1 MKKRVLG
8 KSGLEVSAIGLGCMG
23 MSYAHGPIP
32 EKKDMIE
39 LIHNA
44 VDLGVTFFDTAEAYG
59 PYTNEELLGEALQ
72 PYRKDV
78 VIGTKFGGS
87 SRPEHI
93 RECVEGSLK
102 RLRTD
107 YIDLYYQH
115 RVDPNVPIEEVAGT
129 MQELIDGGKIL
140 HWGMSEAAAET
151 VRRAHR
157 VCPVTALQSQ
167 YSIWWRE
174 PETDIIP
181 MLEELGIGFV
191 TFSPLGKGY
200 LAGAFNAQT
209 KFAEGDV
216 RNVFPRFS
224 AENMAANQ
232 PIVDAIQAM
241 ANKKQVTPSHIAIA
255 WILAQKPWIVPIP
268 GTTKLFRLKDNL
280 KSVDVTFTE
289 QEMVEFNEII
299 SGIEIHGDRYPESY
313 KSGIG
318 K

>member
-39 LIHNA
+39 LLHNA
-44 VDLGVTFFDTAEAYG
+44 VELGVNFFDTAEGYG
-59 PYTNEELLGEALQ
+59 PYTNEELLGEGLA
-72 PYRKDV
+72 PYRKEV

-93 RECVEGSLK
+93 RECLEGSLK
-102 RLRTD
+102 RLKTD

-115 RVDPNVPIEEVAGT
+115 RVDPEVPIEEVAGT
-129 MQELIDGGKIL
+129 MGRLIEEGKIL
-140 HWGMSEAAAET
+140 HWGMSEAAADT

-174 PETDIIP
+174 PETEILP

-200 LAGAFNAQT
+200 LAGAF
-209 KFAEGDV
+209 
-216 RNVFPRFS
+216 
-224 AENMAANQ
+224 
-232 PIVDAIQAM
+232 IAIQEI
-241 ANKKQVTPSHIAIA
+241 NKGYPR
-255 WILAQKPWIVPIP
+255 QK
-268 GTTKLFRLKDNL
+268 TNQRSRKDESAR
-280 KSVDVTFTE
+280 KPE
-289 QEMVEFNEII
+289 QYHAEAGVII
-299 SGIEIHGDRYPESY
+299 
-313 KSGIG
+313 
-318 K
+318 

>member
-1 MKKRVLG
+1 
-8 KSGLEVSAIGLGCMG
+8 
-23 MSYAHGPIP
+23 
-32 EKKDMIE
+32 MID
-39 LIHNA
+39 LLHSA
-44 VDLGVTFFDTAEAYG
+44 VDMGVNFFDTAEGYG

-72 PYRKDV
+72 PYRKEV

-93 RECVEGSLK
+93 RECLEGSLK

-115 RVDPNVPIEEVAGT
+115 RVDPDVPIEEVAGT
-129 MQELIDGGKIL
+129 MRQLIDEGKIL

-151 VRRAHR
+151 VRRAHK
-157 VCPVTALQSQ
+157 VCPVAALQSQ

-200 LAGAFNAQT
+200 LAGAFTAQT

-232 PIVDAIQAM
+232 PIVDAIQEM
-241 ANKKQVTPSHIAIA
+241 ADKKQVTPSHIAIA

-280 KSVDVTFTE
+280 KAINVTFTE
-289 QEMVEFNEII
+289 KEMADFNEII
-299 SGIEIHGDRYPESY
+299 SGIEIHGDRYPDSY

>member
-39 LIHNA
+39 LLHNA
-44 VDLGVTFFDTAEAYG
+44 VELGVNFFDTAEGYG
-59 PYTNEELLGEALQ
+59 PYTNEELLGEGLA
-72 PYRKDV
+72 PYRKEV

-93 RECVEGSLK
+93 RECLEGSLK
-102 RLRTD
+102 RLKTD

-115 RVDPNVPIEEVAGT
+115 RVDPEVPIEEVAGT
-129 MQELIDGGKIL
+129 MGRLIEEGKIL
-140 HWGMSEAAAET
+140 HWGMSEAAADT

-174 PETDIIP
+174 PETEILP

-200 LAGAFNAQT
+200 LAGAFNSQT
-209 KFAEGDV
+209 KFADGDV

-232 PIVDAIQAM
+232 PIVDAIQKM
-241 ANKKQVTPSHIAIA
+241 ADKKQVSPSHIAIA

-280 KSVDVTFTE
+280 KAIDVAFTGE
-289 QEMVEFNEII
+289 ELAEFNKII
-299 SGIEIHGDRYPESY
+299 SAIEIHGDRYPDSY
-313 KSGIG
+313 KSGVG

>member
-8 KSGLEVSAIGLGCMG
+8 KNGLEVSAIGLGCMG

-39 LIHNA
+39 LIHSA
-44 VDLGVTFFDTAEAYG
+44 VDLGVTFFDTAEGYG

-93 RECVEGSLK
+93 RECVESSLK

-115 RVDPNVPIEEVAGT
+115 RVDPDVPIEEVAGT
-129 MQELIDGGKIL
+129 MQELIDEGKIL
-140 HWGMSEAAAET
+140 HWGMSEAAANT

-216 RNVFPRFS
+216 RNIFPRFS

-241 ANKKQVTPSHIAIA
+241 ADKKQVTPSHIAIA

-280 KSVDVTFTE
+280 KAVDVTFTE
-289 QEMVEFNEII
+289 QEMAEFNEII

-313 KSGIG
+313 KSRIG

>member
-8 KSGLEVSAIGLGCMG
+8 KSELEVSAIGLGCMG

-129 MQELIDGGKIL
+129 MQELIDEGKIL

>member
-1 MKKRVLG
+1 MRKRVLG

-32 EKKDMIE
+32 EKEDMIE
-39 LIHNA
+39 LIRSA
-44 VDLGVTFFDTAEAYG
+44 VDLGVTFFDTAEGYG

-72 PYRKDV
+72 PCRKDV

-93 RECVEGSLK
+93 RECVEGSLR

-129 MQELIDGGKIL
+129 MQELIDEGKIL
-140 HWGMSEAAAET
+140 HWGMSEAAADT
-151 VRRAHR
+151 VRRAHQ

-216 RNVFPRFS
+216 RNIFPRFS

-241 ANKKQVTPSHIAIA
+241 ADKKQVTPSHIAIA

-280 KSVDVTFTE
+280 KAVDVTFTE
-289 QEMVEFNEII
+289 QEMAEFNEII
-299 SGIEIHGDRYPESY
+299 SDIEIHGDRYPESY

>member
-23 MSYAHGPIP
+23 MSYAHGPTP
-32 EKKDMIE
+32 PKKDMID
-39 LIHNA
+39 LLHSA
-44 VDLGVTFFDTAEAYG
+44 VELGVNFFDTAEGYG

-72 PYRKDV
+72 PYRKEV

-93 RECVEGSLK
+93 RECLEGSLK

-115 RVDPNVPIEEVAGT
+115 RVDPDVPIEEVAGT
-129 MQELIDGGKIL
+129 MQQLIKEGKIL
-140 HWGMSEAAAET
+140 HWGMSEAAADT
-151 VRRAHR
+151 VRRAHKE
-157 VCPVTALQSQ
+157 CPVTALQSQ

-200 LAGAFNAQT
+200 LAGAFTAQT

-216 RNVFPRFS
+216 RNVFPHFS

-232 PIVDAIQAM
+232 PIVDAIQEM
-241 ANKKQVTPSHIAIA
+241 AEKKQVTPSHIALA

-280 KSVDVTFTE
+280 KAIDVTFTE
-289 QEMVEFNEII
+289 KEMAEFNEII
-299 SGIEIHGDRYPESY
+299 SGIEIHGDRYPDSY

>member
-1 MKKRVLG
+1 MKKRILG

-32 EKKDMIE
+32 EKKDMID
-39 LIHNA
+39 LLHSA
-44 VDLGVTFFDTAEAYG
+44 VDMGVNFFDTAEGYG

-72 PYRKDV
+72 PYRKEV

-93 RECVEGSLK
+93 RECLEGSLK

-115 RVDPNVPIEEVAGT
+115 RVDPDVPIEEVAGT
-129 MQELIDGGKIL
+129 MRQLIDEGKIL

-151 VRRAHR
+151 VRRAHK
-157 VCPVTALQSQ
+157 VCPVAALQSQ

-174 PETDIIP
+174 PETDILP

-200 LAGAFNAQT
+200 LAGAFTAQT

-232 PIVDAIQAM
+232 PIVDAIQEM
-241 ANKKQVTPSHIAIA
+241 ADKKQVTPSHIAIA

-280 KSVDVTFTE
+280 KAINVTFTE
-289 QEMVEFNEII
+289 KEMADFNEII
-299 SGIEIHGDRYPESY
+299 SGIEIHGDRYPDSY

>member
-32 EKKDMIE
+32 PKKDMID
-39 LIHNA
+39 LLHSA
-44 VDLGVTFFDTAEAYG
+44 VDLGVNFFDTAEGYG

-72 PYRKDV
+72 PYRKEV

-93 RECVEGSLK
+93 RDCLEGSLK

-115 RVDPNVPIEEVAGT
+115 RVDPEVPIEEVAGT
-129 MQELIDGGKIL
+129 MQQLIKEGKIL
-140 HWGMSEAAAET
+140 HWGMSEAAADT
-151 VRRAHR
+151 VRRAHK

-200 LAGAFNAQT
+200 LAGAFTAQT

-232 PIVDAIQAM
+232 PIVDAIQEM
-241 ANKKQVTPSHIAIA
+241 ADKKQVAPSHIALA

-280 KSVDVTFTE
+280 KAIDVSFTE
-289 QEMVEFNEII
+289 KEMADFNEII
-299 SGIEIHGDRYPESY
+299 SGIEIHGDRYPDSY

-318 K
+318 R

>member
-1 MKKRVLG
+1 MKKRMLG

-32 EKKDMIE
+32 DKKDMIA
-39 LIHNA
+39 LLHSA
-44 VDLGVTFFDTAEAYG
+44 VDLGVNFFDTAEAYG
-59 PYTNEELLGEALQ
+59 PYTNEELLGEALE

-78 VIGTKFGGS
+78 IIGTKFGGS

-115 RVDPNVPIEEVAGT
+115 RVDLEVPIEEVAGT
-129 MQELIDGGKIL
+129 MQQLIDEGKIL
-140 HWGMSEAAAET
+140 HWGMSEAGAET
-151 VRRAHR
+151 VRRAHK

-174 PETDIIP
+174 PEEEIIP

-200 LAGAFNAQT
+200 LAGAFNAET

-216 RNVFPRFS
+216 RNIFPRFS

-241 ANKKQVTPSHIAIA
+241 AEKKQVTPSHIAIA

-268 GTTKLFRLKDNL
+268 GTTKLFRLQDNL
-280 KSVDVTFTE
+280 KAQDVTFTE
-289 QEMVEFNEII
+289 EEMAEFNEII
-299 SGIEIHGDRYPESY
+299 SGIEIHGDRYPDSY
-313 KSGIG
+313 KGSIG

>member
-1 MKKRVLG
+1 M
-8 KSGLEVSAIGLGCMG
+8 
-23 MSYAHGPIP
+23 
-32 EKKDMIE
+32 
-39 LIHNA
+39 
-44 VDLGVTFFDTAEAYG
+44 
-59 PYTNEELLGEALQ
+59 
-72 PYRKDV
+72 
-78 VIGTKFGGS
+78 IGTKFGGS

-93 RECVEGSLK
+93 RECLEGSLK
-102 RLRTD
+102 RLKTD

-115 RVDPNVPIEEVAGT
+115 RVDPEVPIEEVAGT
-129 MQELIDGGKIL
+129 MGRLIEEGKIL
-140 HWGMSEAAAET
+140 HWGMSEAAADT

-174 PETDIIP
+174 PETEILP

-200 LAGAFNAQT
+200 LAGAFNSQT
-209 KFAEGDV
+209 KFADGDV

-232 PIVDAIQAM
+232 PIVDAIQKM
-241 ANKKQVTPSHIAIA
+241 ADKKQVSPSHIAIA

-280 KSVDVTFTE
+280 KAIDVAFTGE
-289 QEMVEFNEII
+289 ELAEFNKII
-299 SGIEIHGDRYPESY
+299 SAIEIHGDRYPDSY
-313 KSGIG
+313 KSGVG

>member
-1 MKKRVLG
+1 
-8 KSGLEVSAIGLGCMG
+8 
-23 MSYAHGPIP
+23 
-32 EKKDMIE
+32 
-39 LIHNA
+39 
-44 VDLGVTFFDTAEAYG
+44 
-59 PYTNEELLGEALQ
+59 
-72 PYRKDV
+72 
-78 VIGTKFGGS
+78 
-87 SRPEHI
+87 
-93 RECVEGSLK
+93 
-102 RLRTD
+102 
-107 YIDLYYQH
+107 
-115 RVDPNVPIEEVAGT
+115 
-129 MQELIDGGKIL
+129 
-140 HWGMSEAAAET
+140 
-151 VRRAHR
+151 
-157 VCPVTALQSQ
+157 
-167 YSIWWRE
+167 
-174 PETDIIP
+174 

-216 RNVFPRFS
+216 RNIFPRFS

-241 ANKKQVTPSHIAIA
+241 ADKKHVTPSHIAIA

-280 KSVDVTFTE
+280 KAVDVTFTE
-289 QEMVEFNEII
+289 EEIAEFNEVI

>member
-8 KSGLEVSAIGLGCMG
+8 NSWLEVSAIGLGCMG
-23 MSYAHGPIP
+23 MSYAHGRIP
-32 EKKDMIE
+32 PKSEMID
-39 LIHNA
+39 LLHSA

-72 PYRKDV
+72 PYRKRV

-129 MQELIDGGKIL
+129 MRQLIDAGKIL
-140 HWGMSEAAAET
+140 HWGMSEAAADT
-151 VRRAHR
+151 VKRAHA

-200 LAGAFNAQT
+200 LAGAFTAQT

-216 RNVFPRFS
+216 RNIFPRFS
-224 AENMAANQ
+224 ADNMAANQ
-232 PIVDAIQAM
+232 PIVDAIREM
-241 ANKKQVTPSHIAIA
+241 ADRKGVMPSHIAIA

-268 GTTKLFRLKDNL
+268 GTTKLFRLQDNL
-280 KSVDVTFTE
+280 KAVDVTFTE
-289 QEMVEFNEII
+289 EEMAEFNRII
-299 SGIEIHGDRYPESY
+299 SAIEIHGDRYPDSY
-313 KSGIG
+313 KRGVG

>member
-129 MQELIDGGKIL
+129 MQELIDEGKIL

-174 PETDIIP
+174 TETDIIP

-241 ANKKQVTPSHIAIA
+241 ADKKHVTPSHIAIA

-280 KSVDVTFTE
+280 KAVDVAFTE
-289 QEMVEFNEII
+289 REMAEFNEII

>member
-129 MQELIDGGKIL
+129 MQELIDEGKIL

-241 ANKKQVTPSHIAIA
+241 ADKKHVTPSHIAIA

>member
-8 KSGLEVSAIGLGCMG
+8 NSGLEVSAIGLGCMG
-23 MSYAHGPIP
+23 MSYAHGPAP

-39 LIHNA
+39 LLRNA
-44 VDLGVTFFDTAEAYG
+44 VELGVNFFDTAEAYG

-78 VIGTKFGGS
+78 IIGTKFGGS

-93 RECVEGSLK
+93 RECLEGSLK
-102 RLRTD
+102 RLRTN

-115 RVDPNVPIEEVAGT
+115 RVDPDVPIEEVAGT
-129 MQELIDGGKIL
+129 MQQFIDEGKIL
-140 HWGMSEAAAET
+140 HWGMSEAAADT
-151 VRRAHR
+151 VRRAHK

-174 PETDIIP
+174 PEIDIIP

-200 LAGAFNAQT
+200 LAGAFTPET

-216 RNVFPRFS
+216 RNIFPRFS
-224 AENMAANQ
+224 AENMAANK
-232 PIVDAIQAM
+232 PIVDAIQEM
-241 ANKKQVTPSHIAIA
+241 ADKKQVTPSHIAIA

-280 KSVDVTFTE
+280 KAQDVTFTE
-289 QEMVEFNEII
+289 EEMTEFNKII
-299 SGIEIHGDRYPESY
+299 SSIEIHGDRYPDSY
-313 KSGIG
+313 KTNVG

>member
-1 MKKRVLG
+1 MKKRILG

-39 LIHNA
+39 LLHNA
-44 VDLGVTFFDTAEAYG
+44 VELGVNFFDTAEGYG

-72 PYRKDV
+72 PYRKEV

-93 RECVEGSLK
+93 RECLEGSLK

-115 RVDPNVPIEEVAGT
+115 RVDPDVPIEEVAGT
-129 MQELIDGGKIL
+129 MQRLMDEGKIL

-151 VRRAHR
+151 VRRAHQ

-200 LAGAFNAQT
+200 LAGAFTAKT
-209 KFAEGDV
+209 TFADGDV

-232 PIVDAIQAM
+232 PIVDAIQEM
-241 ANKKQVTPSHIAIA
+241 ADKKQVTPSHIAIA

-280 KSVDVTFTE
+280 KAVDVTFTE
-289 QEMVEFNEII
+289 EEMAEFNEII
-299 SGIEIHGDRYPESY
+299 SSIEIHGDRYPDSY